1 MRASKSIRR
10 GISNGLEAAING
22 LQGSKTVKWSVG
34 LPTSLQK
41 ENRTPQMWQICFPN
55 EQLSEEKDADIFFYS
70 NIMCC
75 RRPFSTN
82 FRVSKYYTVQKR
94 RETDFKALI
103 LRKDRPGCT
112 ILYSFKYADPS
123 SWLKWQKNR
132 LPWFWTFFV
141 DRRNVMKCQN
151 LGIFHMILWGY
162 VQNEISWLA
171 ST

>member
-75 RRPFSTN
+75 RQTDLFPPFLESQHITR
-82 FRVSKYYTVQKR
+82 F
-94 RETDFKALI
+94 
-103 LRKDRPGCT
+103 
-112 ILYSFKYADPS
+112 
-123 SWLKWQKNR
+123 
-132 LPWFWTFFV
+132 
-141 DRRNVMKCQN
+141 RNVERRIVKP
-151 LGIFHMILWGY
+151 
-162 VQNEISWLA
+162 
-171 ST
+171 